1 MESQD
6 RVIAATRAVMERG
19 GIKDVTIRRVAQELG
34 KSTTVITHYFPSR
47 QALVRETLAHS
58 LDISK
63 QTAEQIIEA
72 ADDKLW
78 AFLEWSISE
87 EHRDLWSAIIS
98 GHAAGLDPEVSA
110 QVEDLL
116 AWWDEKLQQLLE
128 GRIAGNYSESECCDI
143 IGVAV
148 EGILLTASRGT
159 PSGMSGDEVL
169 RALVSPLLR

>member
-98 GHAAGLDPEVSA
+98 GHAAGLDSEVSA

-116 AWWDEKLQQLLE
+116 TWWDEKLQQLLV
-128 GRIAGNYSESECCDI
+128 GRIAGRYSESECCDI

-159 PSGMSGDEVL
+159 PSGMSGEEVL
-169 RALVSPLLR
+169 RALVAPLLR